1 MNAAMF
7 FRAVAQYTS
16 MRTGPLVLA
25 WLLLPAFLAAA
36 SANPIPVPSLG
47 LSEELITIT
56 IVKADKR
63 AVAEVGGVYPFTNM
77 GYDRVTMYFPV
88 PPNVDRDSI
97 EVLVNGRRVA
107 WDIVD
112 TAVVQ
117 LPGGQSRE
125 ITYDTVLGR
134 YVFIRWVVEN
144 PGEKFTVTVRYSHPA
159 ESEDGALKALY
170 AMATGRFYYSKTC
183 TARVKLVLKGFAG
196 QKLSVSLVGSEGR
209 GTTRFT
215 ITARSGLEIVSLEER
230 SDMFRGLDRDLLITV
245 GPEGPGGPSGLW
257 VPADPSKVRAE
268 VKASVRD
275 REARVNVTLVYPH
288 GGFREEWAD
297 PVVSKDRVY
306 IDVKVY
312 EWTGPAIQVIT
323 VRKRSFV
330 IALDPG
336 RYDVVVRVNGV
347 EVARVPITVE
357 SGVSLGLVRIPWV
370 VVLILL
376 VALAAAVLFIALSV
390 R

>member
-1 MNAAMF
+1 
-7 FRAVAQYTS
+7 
-16 MRTGPLVLA
+16 MRLGPLILGC
-25 WLLLPAFLAAA
+25 LLLPALLAVA

-56 IVKADKR
+56 MVR
-63 AVAEVGGVYPFTNM
+63 TSEGAVVEVSGVYPFTNV

-88 PPNVDRDSI
+88 PPNVDKDSI

-112 TAVVQ
+112 TAIVQ

-125 ITYDTVLGR
+125 ITYDTALGR
-134 YVFIRWVVEN
+134 YVFIKWVVDN
-144 PGEKFTVTVRYSHPA
+144 LGDSFTVTVRYSHPA
-159 ESEDGALKALY
+159 KSAAGSFKALY

-183 TARVKLVLKGFAG
+183 TAHVKLAFKGFAG

-209 GTTRFT
+209 GTTTFT
-215 ITARSGLEIVSLEER
+215 ITLRSDFETVSLEEE
-230 SDMFRGLDRDLLITV
+230 SSMFRGLDRDLLVTV
-245 GPEGPGGPSGLW
+245 GPSPGTGEPGGPGGSW
-257 VPADPSKVRAE
+257 VPADPSRVTAK
-268 VKASVRD
+268 VKATVEG
-275 REARVNVTLVYPH
+275 REARINVTLVYPH
-288 GGFREEWAD
+288 GGFREEWAE
-297 PVVSKDRVY
+297 PVVSQGNVY

-323 VRKRSFV
+323 MRKQTFTV
-330 IALDPG
+330 TLDPG
-336 RYDVVVRVNGV
+336 QYNVVVRVNGV

-357 SGVSLGLVRIPWV
+357 GGVSSQYGAATSLMGTPW
-370 VVLILL
+370 LIVFIMLL
-376 VALAAAVLFIALSV
+376 VLVAAVLFMLLGA